1 MARNRKSNSGGP
13 TDTFFSV
20 AELARALATTA
31 RTIRFYE
38 DKGLIAPRRAGVM
51 RVYTK
56 RDSARMVLILRGKRL
71 GFSLREIKEYLD
83 LYDADPTQADQLR
96 MLLKKV
102 QDRLEML
109 EEQRQVV
116 EEMMAE
122 LKDIEDQAISGLQ
135 SAAGGNKSV

>member
-1 MARNRKSNSGGP
+1 MAPKGSNKGGGL
-13 TDTFFSV
+13 TDAFFSV
-20 AELARALATTA
+20 AELARALATTP

-38 DKGLIAPRRAGVM
+38 DKGLITPRRAGIM

-56 RDSARMVLILRGKRL
+56 RDRARLVLILRGKRL

-83 LYDADPTQADQLR
+83 LYELDPTQSDQLR

-102 QDRLEML
+102 QDRIEIL

-116 EEMMAE
+116 DEMMTE
-122 LKDIEDQAISGLQ
+122 LKDIEIQAMSVLQ
-135 SAAGGNKSV
+135 SSEDGKKTV

>member
-20 AELARALATTA
+20 AELACALATTA

-71 GFSLREIKEYLD
+71 GFSLQEIKEYLD
-83 LYDADPTQADQLR
+83 LYDFDPTQADQLR
-96 MLLKKV
+96 LLQKKV
-102 QDRLEML
+102 RDRFEML
-109 EEQRQVV
+109 EKQRQAID
-116 EEMMAE
+116 EMMAE
-122 LKDIEDQAISGLQ
+122 LKEIEDQSLAALQ
-135 SAAGGNKSV
+135 SAMRSNKSV